1 MRKKVVIPEAD
12 EIKRRTKM
20 AGRLS
25 ALFILFD
32 FALLGVIVYEIL
44 QLL

>member
-1 MRKKVVIPEAD
+1 MRQKVAIPEAD

-20 AGRLS
+20 AGRLA
-25 ALFILFD
+25 ALFVIFD
-32 FALLGVIVYEIL
+32 FALLGIIVYEIL